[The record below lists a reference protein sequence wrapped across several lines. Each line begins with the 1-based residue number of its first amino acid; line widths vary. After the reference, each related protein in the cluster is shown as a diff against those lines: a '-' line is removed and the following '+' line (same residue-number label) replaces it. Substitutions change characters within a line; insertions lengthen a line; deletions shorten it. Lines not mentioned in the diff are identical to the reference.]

1 MTKQLQLELEVP
13 AGMKA
18 IYRPY
23 ITLKNGQRL
32 WARQCGKKAFRLI
45 VPA

>member
-1 MTKQLQLELEVP
+1 MAKQLTLKLPLPPGTKE
-13 AGMKA
+13 
-18 IYRPY
+18 IFRPF

-32 WARQCGKKAFRLI
+32 WAWQCGKKAFRLI